1 MTAPAVRKRL
11 LTIDG
16 GGVRGII
23 PASALAALERTAGR
37 PAREIFDFMAGTS
50 SGAVIVAALAAGI
63 PAARIVT
70 LYSARSGAV
79 LRKWPWS
86 TLARIL
92 SGSMYDIGEL
102 HRLIREELGADA
114 GDWSLNDAP
123 IDLLVTATRLSDGMP
138 WYFVRDNPS
147 NSCRA
152 GRYRL
157 ADAVTAS
164 AAAPTY
170 FQPWRVDGI
179 GLLVDGGTGVAG
191 NPVYQACVEA
201 FRYSDAYE
209 PASTVVVS
217 LGTGRFLRRAR
228 PRWIWPWIEWLL
240 SELLRSP
247 AEQQTQLVHRHYPE
261 APFFRLD
268 VSLPS
273 DIGLDAVD
281 RLTELRAMGDA
292 FASTIGWRAILD
304 GTDREFLVTDAS
316 TLSREYCRVVPLTG
330 A

>member
-1 MTAPAVRKRL
+1 MVRKRL
-11 LTIDG
+11 LAIDG

-23 PASALAALERTAGR
+23 PASALAALERTDGR

-50 SGAVIVAALAAGI
+50 TGAIIVAALAAGI
-63 PAARIVT
+63 PADRIVT
-70 LYSARSGAV
+70 LYSGRSRAV
-79 LRKWPWS
+79 LRQRPWK

-92 SGSMYDIGEL
+92 SGSMYEIGDL
-102 HRLIREELGADA
+102 HRLVREELGAGA
-114 GDWSLNDAP
+114 RDWTLNDAP
-123 IDLLVTATRLSDGMP
+123 LDLLITAKRLSDVMP
-138 WYFVRDNPS
+138 WYFVRDNPA

-152 GRYRL
+152 GSYRL

-170 FQPWRVDGI
+170 FQPWPVDGI

-217 LGTGRFLRRAR
+217 LGTGRFPRRAR
-228 PRWIWPWIEWLL
+228 PRWIWPWIDWLL
-240 SELLRSP
+240 SELLLSP

-261 APFFRLD
+261 AAFYRLD
-268 VSLPS
+268 VRLPS
-273 DIGLDAVD
+273 DIDVDAVD
-281 RLTELRAMGDA
+281 RVGELRRMGSA
-292 FASTIGWRAILD
+292 FAETIDWPAILA
-304 GTDREFLVTDAS
+304 GTDRDFLVTDAS
-316 TLSREYCRVVPLTG
+316 TLSREYCRVVSLG
-330 A
+330 

>member
-1 MTAPAVRKRL
+1 MNSPIVRKRL
-11 LTIDG
+11 LAIDG

-23 PASALAALERTAGR
+23 PASALAALERVAGR

-50 SGAVIVAALAAGI
+50 AGAVIVAALAAGI
-63 PAARIVT
+63 PAERIVT
-70 LYSARSGAV
+70 LYDERSGTV
-79 LRKWPWS
+79 LRRRPWS

-92 SGSMYDIGEL
+92 TGSMYDIGEL
-102 HRLIREELGADA
+102 HRLIRQELGPGAR
-114 GDWSLNDAP
+114 DWTLNDAP
-123 IDLLVTATRLSDGMP
+123 LDLLITAKRLSDGMP
-138 WYFVRDNPS
+138 WYFVRDNPA

-152 GRYRL
+152 GGYGL
-157 ADAVTAS
+157 AGAVTAS

-201 FRYSDAYE
+201 FHYSDAYE
-209 PASTVVVS
+209 PASTVVIS
-217 LGTGRFLRRAR
+217 LGTGRFPRRDR

-240 SELLRSP
+240 NELLLSP

-261 APFFRLD
+261 AAFYRLD
-268 VSLPS
+268 VRLPS
-273 DIGLDAVD
+273 DIDVDAVD
-281 RLTELRAMGDA
+281 RVGELRQLGDA
-292 FASTIGWRAILD
+292 FAATIDWPAMLAGA
-304 GTDREFLVTDAS
+304 DREFLVTDAS
-316 TLSREYCRVVPLTG
+316 TLSREYSRVVPL